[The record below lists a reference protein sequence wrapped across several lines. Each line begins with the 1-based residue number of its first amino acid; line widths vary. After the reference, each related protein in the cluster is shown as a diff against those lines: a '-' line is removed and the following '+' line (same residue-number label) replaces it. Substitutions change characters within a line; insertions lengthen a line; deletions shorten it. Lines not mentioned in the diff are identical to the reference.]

1 MIDENRVK
9 HIMGVAKVMKDN
21 ASQWGLDEKDMF
33 TLGLLHDIGY
43 EFGSSEEHHLIGGEM
58 LKNQEYMY
66 YKEVLHHGKPTEE
79 FSSKALDLLNYA
91 DMSVD
96 KQGNIVS
103 FNDRLQDI
111 AIRRGVDSPHYKNC
125 KVIVDGLIAKGFKSM

>member
-43 EFGSSEEHHLIGGEM
+43 EFGSSEEHHLIGGDM

-66 YKEVLHHGKPTEE
+66 YKEVLYHGNER
-79 FSSKALDLLNYA
+79 FQA
-91 DMSVD
+91 V
-96 KQGNIVS
+96 
-103 FNDRLQDI
+103 
-111 AIRRGVDSPHYKNC
+111 
-125 KVIVDGLIAKGFKSM
+125 